1 MKVKI
6 NGEFRE
12 FNGVKTVSELLDILN
27 LNSKKVV
34 VEINREIV
42 DPNNFTLK
50 MLNDG
55 DVIEIV
61 HFVGGG

>member
-12 FNGVKTVSELLDILN
+12 FSGVKTVAELLDLLN

-42 DPNNFTLK
+42 DPKDFTLK